1 MKQNNKLISKKYL
14 TLISGPCAIESEK
27 MALDTAE
34 FLKELTNKLGI
45 NFIYK
50 SSFDKA
56 NRSSVNSKRGVG
68 INQGLK
74 ILDKVKTELNLSVLT
89 DVHEYTPFD
98 EVADVVDV
106 LQTPAFLCRQT
117 DFIIKVAST
126 NKPINI
132 KKGQFTSPQEMSHVL
147 DKAYSTGNKEIYL
160 CERGYMFGY
169 NNLVSDM
176 RSLVIM
182 KEMGCPVVYDASHS
196 VQRPGANG
204 GVSSGDSE
212 FILPLAK
219 AATAIGIDAL
229 FIESHPNPSKAISD
243 GDNSMNLDNMEKLL
257 SEIISIDST
266 VRKGD

>member
-1 MKQNNKLISKKYL
+1 MKQNNKLISNKHL

-56 NRSSVNSKRGVG
+56 NRSSVSSKRGVG
-68 INQGLK
+68 INEGLK
-74 ILDKVKTELNLSVLT
+74 ILDKVKTELDLNILT

-117 DFIIKVAST
+117 DFILKVSAT
-126 NKPINI
+126 HKPINI
-132 KKGQFTSPQEMSHVL
+132 KKGQFTSPQEMLHVL
-147 DKAYSTGNKEIYL
+147 EKAYSTGNKEIYL

-196 VQRPGANG
+196 VQKPGAKMG
-204 GVSSGDSE
+204 ASSGDSKY
-212 FILPLAK
+212 ILPLAK

-229 FIESHPNPSKAISD
+229 FIESHPNPSNAISD
-243 GDNSMNLDNMEKLL
+243 GDNSMDLKNMENLL
-257 SEIISIDST
+257 KEVISIDNT
-266 VRKGD
+266 VRKGE

>member
-1 MKQNNKLISKKYL
+1 MKQNNKLISNKHL

-56 NRSSVNSKRGVG
+56 NRSSVSSKRGVG
-68 INQGLK
+68 INEGLK
-74 ILDKVKTELNLSVLT
+74 ILDKVKTELDLNILT

-117 DFIIKVAST
+117 DFILKVSAT
-126 NKPINI
+126 HKPINI
-132 KKGQFTSPQEMSHVL
+132 KKGQFTSPQEMLHVL
-147 DKAYSTGNKEIYL
+147 EKAYSTGNKEIYL

-196 VQRPGANG
+196 VQKPGAKMG
-204 GVSSGDSE
+204 ASSGDSKY
-212 FILPLAK
+212 ILPLAK

-229 FIESHPNPSKAISD
+229 FIESHPDPSKAISD
-243 GDNSMNLDNMEKLL
+243 GDNSMNLNNMENLL
-257 SEIISIDST
+257 KEIMSIDNT
-266 VRKGD
+266 VRKGE